1 MKKILTTCFFIL
13 TLSVFS
19 QNKIE
24 NINLTYGDE
33 LPDDKQKIIK
43 IIGET
48 NNKIYA
54 LALKGKSNFYIK
66 TFSSNEMKLLSS
78 KVIQIPEL
86 KDKEVDFEE
95 VFLLNDKLYVVGSV
109 YDNKNKIFNL
119 TATEVNE
126 NGSLSKDS
134 KVLFNAEVA
143 KKSKKGEFYYKVS
156 PDEST
161 LLVMHTSLFSKED
174 AVKYDIKLFDKE
186 MNTLFSNVEKV
197 SFDDSKKD
205 YEFTISDFEVNFQN
219 DVFLVINES
228 YRDSKKKEKVEK
240 FEVFTFKAS
249 KNYQKEVVK
258 IDAKGK
264 EVINCSLLS
273 TNKNTLKLVGFYS
286 SVREN
291 GKANKELKGVYNAT
305 VNLLDNSV
313 QMTKFNEFDFA
324 TKVKLIGERR
334 AKKGKDV
341 KPLYNIHTIIEKNDG
356 GLVLL
361 SEYQLVYVGSSQ
373 GIGPLSV
380 TPVTY
385 TKNEIIITSLKPDG
399 SHEWS
404 NVLPKEQSATVSTLS
419 IGLGFASSNGSF
431 TVGGAIQI
439 PLTQLGSGPEYLG
452 AIPIYKDGK
461 LSVLINDNVKNKG
474 ITDIEEIRSLGNYNN
489 AVPAL
494 FEFNDRGEIFRK
506 DPEEVIKNELVLR
519 PGVYYR
525 KYENEFIVYSSR
537 KKKDKLGR
545 LLL

>member
-205 YEFTISDFEVNFQN
+205 
-219 DVFLVINES
+219 
-228 YRDSKKKEKVEK
+228 
-240 FEVFTFKAS
+240 
-249 KNYQKEVVK
+249 
-258 IDAKGK
+258 
-264 EVINCSLLS
+264 
-273 TNKNTLKLVGFYS
+273 
-286 SVREN
+286 
-291 GKANKELKGVYNAT
+291 
-305 VNLLDNSV
+305 
-313 QMTKFNEFDFA
+313 
-324 TKVKLIGERR
+324 
-334 AKKGKDV
+334 
-341 KPLYNIHTIIEKNDG
+341 
-356 GLVLL
+356 
-361 SEYQLVYVGSSQ
+361 
-373 GIGPLSV
+373 
-380 TPVTY
+380 
-385 TKNEIIITSLKPDG
+385 
-399 SHEWS
+399 
-404 NVLPKEQSATVSTLS
+404 
-419 IGLGFASSNGSF
+419 
-431 TVGGAIQI
+431 
-439 PLTQLGSGPEYLG
+439 
-452 AIPIYKDGK
+452 
-461 LSVLINDNVKNKG
+461 
-474 ITDIEEIRSLGNYNN
+474 
-489 AVPAL
+489 
-494 FEFNDRGEIFRK
+494 
-506 DPEEVIKNELVLR
+506 
-519 PGVYYR
+519 
-525 KYENEFIVYSSR
+525 
-537 KKKDKLGR
+537 
-545 LLL
+545 